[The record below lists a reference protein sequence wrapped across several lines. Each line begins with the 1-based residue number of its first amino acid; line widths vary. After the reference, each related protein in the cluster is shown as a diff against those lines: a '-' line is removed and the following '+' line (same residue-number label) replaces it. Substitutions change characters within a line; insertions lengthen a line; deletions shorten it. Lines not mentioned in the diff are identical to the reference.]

1 MMSLWDALRMNM
13 MISYQELVRTFLSCF
28 GKNISHRF
36 SSSTSTIRNQQHKKE
51 HTMPPHKIRQEWLAL
66 DETAEVILQH
76 SITLQSADLIRHSFI
91 WRNRSICL

>member
-1 MMSLWDALRMNM
+1 
-13 MISYQELVRTFLSCF
+13 
-28 GKNISHRF
+28 
-36 SSSTSTIRNQQHKKE
+36 
-51 HTMPPHKIRQEWLAL
+51 MPPHKTRQEWLAL